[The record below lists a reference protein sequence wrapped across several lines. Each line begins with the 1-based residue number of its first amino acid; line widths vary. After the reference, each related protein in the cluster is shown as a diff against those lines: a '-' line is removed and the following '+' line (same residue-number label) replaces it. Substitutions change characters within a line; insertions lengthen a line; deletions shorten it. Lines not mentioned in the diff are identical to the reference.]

1 MIRPPPRS
9 TRTDTLFPYTTLFRS
24 LAILIFIAQ
33 LPELTGVPMLT
44 YVLVAAGLAVIYLLP
59 RLTKAI
65 PSPLVAIVILTAVVS
80 YMGMD
85 VRTVGDMGELPSS
98 LPSWLIPDVPFT
110 LETLQILLPYSA
122 TMAAVGLLE
131 SILTAQ
137 IVDALTDTG

>member
-1 MIRPPPRS
+1 MGVIQVFAGFLRMHLLMQYVSRS
-9 TRTDTLFPYTTLFRS
+9 VITGFVNA

-80 YMGMD
+80 YMGMA
-85 VRTVGDMGELPSS
+85 VRKIGRASCRERVC
-98 LPSWLIPDVPFT
+98 
-110 LETLQILLPYSA
+110 Q
-122 TMAAVGLLE
+122 
-131 SILTAQ
+131 
-137 IVDALTDTG
+137 